1 MHSLQT
7 LATLSEEHSQVLASV
22 IANGGEVPPGSDLEA
37 AFERTAQAL
46 AVKTDHLASFVLD
59 LRGAA
64 EARRAALKKAL
75 AHCDAQEAL
84 ADRLLAYADR
94 VMAERTEIAGE
105 CFTLKRKKNPP
116 AVKIIEEFKV
126 RLSCPEAVK
135 RTPLENGTYEVA
147 ETPQGNVVY
156 ALSIDKNALKDCLK
170 RGQHIDGAMLVQGH
184 RIEVV

>member
-1 MHSLQT
+1 MNSL
-7 LATLSEEHSQVLASV
+7 ADINAEHMNVLAAV

-37 AFERTAQAL
+37 AFERTMHEM
-46 AVKTDHLASFVLD
+46 AVKTDNIASFVLD
-59 LRGAA
+59 IRGAT
-64 EARRAALKKAL
+64 EAKRAVLKKAL
-75 AHCDAQEAL
+75 AHCDAQDAL
-84 ADRLLAYADR
+84 ADRLLSYVDR
-94 VMAERTEIAGE
+94 VMGERTELAGDT
-105 CFTLKRKKNPP
+105 FTLRRKKSPP
-116 AVKIIEEFKV
+116 AVKILEEFKV

-147 ETPQGNVVY
+147 ETPEGNVVY

>member
-1 MHSLQT
+1 MSQSLQSLAARIAELEDVT
-7 LATLSEEHSQVLASV
+7 LAA
-22 IANGGEVPPGSDLEA
+22 GGEVPPGSELEA
-37 AFERTAQAL
+37 AWIEVQNAL
-46 AVKTDHLASFVLD
+46 EVKVDNYAEYTISLESRADGLEAAARKVLARAKAMRN
-59 LRGAA
+59 LR
-64 EARRAALKKAL
+64 E
-75 AHCDAQEAL
+75 
-84 ADRLLAYADR
+84 RLLGNADR
-94 VMAERTEIAGE
+94 VMAERTELVGD
-105 CFTLKRKKNPP
+105 CFSLKRKLNPP
-116 AVKIIEEFKV
+116 RVEVIDDWRV